1 MKRFDRNL
9 LLVLLFDEEV
19 GICCSSSCCS
29 SGSCIDC
36 WLSAIMGA
44 GLIDCMSWL
53 RTLERSAEGSV
64 EGGALKS
71 VPSWRASAVSAG
83 GF

>member
-44 GLIDCMSWL
+44 GLI
-53 RTLERSAEGSV
+53 
-64 EGGALKS
+64 
-71 VPSWRASAVSAG
+71 
-83 GF
+83 